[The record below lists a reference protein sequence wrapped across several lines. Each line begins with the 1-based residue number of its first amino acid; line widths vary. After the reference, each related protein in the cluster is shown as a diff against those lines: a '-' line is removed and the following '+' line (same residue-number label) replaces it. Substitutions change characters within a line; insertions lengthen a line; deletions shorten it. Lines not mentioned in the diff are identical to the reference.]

1 MSYLEAEKYGHLYMK
16 TYRAKGDCCLCG
28 SQADFVFSTSRK
40 EGFVYIECLECESV
54 YLDPFD
60 LDGSLTWSK
69 ELRNGGWSPIPG
81 TNTHMSYP
89 DSDYSTLEEIV
100 NAGYEDCIAGIRWLD
115 QAVFI
120 FCDLSANEFGEQLD
134 KSGLWEILR
143 EQFIMVRV
151 LDIEE
156 ATDWHHEVVNRF
168 KMPRG
173 SVLILYCAYHDI
185 PPEEILQ
192 MCSDHLKSVKMGIIL
207 EDLTLVGR
215 LP

>member
-1 MSYLEAEKYGHLYMK
+1 MSYLEEEKYGHLYRK
-16 TYRAKGDCCLCG
+16 AYQPKGECDDCG
-28 SQADFVFSTSRK
+28 SQEDSIFITSD
-40 EGFVYIECLECESV
+40 EGLIYIQCLECQTL
-54 YLDPFD
+54 YTDPAD
-60 LDGSLTWSK
+60 IGCVAAHTK
-69 ELRNGGWSPIPG
+69 KGGQGTIAG
-81 TNTHMSYP
+81 TNTHRSCL